1 MQSSPSHRDT
11 SYISLGERRGKSDLA
26 RFSLD
31 LSWASA
37 VSDSARSRAYPSPP
51 MSGSPPLPPRR
62 NPDSSDRGHGS
73 YGSSG
78 QDVFPGTQTPQSD
91 TSEPRGPQLRAYQ
104 PEQHPQASYAPYR
117 MDDLQPTPPHAYQQ
131 RGPQIVPHMMQQQ
144 HPLYQSQAPQP
155 PGPFSTADRPPTGE
169 ATDYSESPKAQ
180 RKTKGHVASAC
191 VPCKRAH
198 LRQVSPNWVYSD
210 RVELRLI
217 LCRCDECHV
226 LMFTN
231 CLFVPVISSQDC
243 ADWLTIAQRPCSRC
257 LANGKEDAC
266 VDVQHKKRG
275 RPRLRD
281 EREQRYESMGPGYP
295 HPQHDA
301 SIRRPLSFHSAEASM
316 TPAFS
321 SDSLHRSGSYR
332 VLKSQGPLAPRYMD
346 HASSADANMFGGSM
360 PPAPRMLPTH
370 EPLCAYLTKEMQI
383 AKVTRSFGDAVG
395 LQAVVGKRL
404 QDITVANDREK
415 VMRLQRILED
425 ERRAREPSYL
435 PPIFSKYEEDR
446 IIKSVGFGPDEIGQ
460 LQLEHQELVTFQGS
474 EGQQL
479 LQARFGLAKRE
490 STYFIAVIF
499 QVPATSQTS
508 YQPFARDYPRESQ
521 YGYQT
526 PQQVFPPGP
535 SSFAPNPV
543 YGDPRGDSIYRASVP
558 NVPIT
563 SGMPPFSQPQTRPD
577 YSPQSQNPYQT
588 PRSEVAPGQPARQH
602 DLQLP
607 PIRDHR
613 GEASAANMSR
623 RQDDR
628 TGRLD
633 IGGLLEHPHTTRG
646 R

>member
-1 MQSSPSHRDT
+1 MCLLGADRAIDRYPSH
-11 SYISLGERRGKSDLA
+11 
-26 RFSLD
+26 
-31 LSWASA
+31 
-37 VSDSARSRAYPSPP
+37 P
-51 MSGSPPLPPRR
+51 
-62 NPDSSDRGHGS
+62 
-73 YGSSG
+73 
-78 QDVFPGTQTPQSD
+78 
-91 TSEPRGPQLRAYQ
+91 
-104 PEQHPQASYAPYR
+104 
-117 MDDLQPTPPHAYQQ
+117 
-131 RGPQIVPHMMQQQ
+131 
-144 HPLYQSQAPQP
+144 
-155 PGPFSTADRPPTGE
+155 
-169 ATDYSESPKAQ
+169 
-180 RKTKGHVASAC
+180 
-191 VPCKRAH
+191 
-198 LRQVSPNWVYSD
+198 
-210 RVELRLI
+210 
-217 LCRCDECHV
+217 
-226 LMFTN
+226 
-231 CLFVPVISSQDC
+231 
-243 ADWLTIAQRPCSRC
+243 RPCSRC
-257 LANGKEDAC
+257 LANGKEEAC

-301 SIRRPLSFHSAEASM
+301 SIRRPLSFHPAEASM
-316 TPAFS
+316 APAFGG
-321 SDSLHRSGSYR
+321 DSLHRSGSYR

-346 HASSADANMFGGSM
+346 HTPSVDANMFGGSM
-360 PPAPRMLPTH
+360 PPAPRMLPAH
-370 EPLCAYLTKEMQI
+370 EPLCAYLTMEMQI
-383 AKVTRSFGDAVG
+383 AKVTRSFGDTVG

-404 QDITVANDREK
+404 QDIMVANDREK

-460 LQLEHQELVTFQGS
+460 LQLELQELVTFQGT
-474 EGQQL
+474 EGQQQP

-499 QVPATSQTS
+499 QVLAAPQTS

-526 PQQVFPPGP
+526 SQQAFPPGP
-535 SSFAPNPV
+535 SSFAPNPT
-543 YGDPRGDSIYRASVP
+543 YGDPRGDSMYRASVP

-563 SGMPPFSQPQTRPD
+563 SSMPPFSQPQTRPD

-588 PRSEVAPGQPARQH
+588 PRSELAQGQPPRQH

-613 GEASAANMSR
+613 AEASAANMSR
-623 RQDDR
+623 RRDDR

-633 IGGLLEHPHTTRG
+633 IGGLLEQPRTTGG